1 MCCMMDKLKKC
12 NDLYY
17 TKLARLQSTCGNR
30 AGHLFLITDLFA
42 SYNLH
47 PFILK
52 QVIFIFMQFIC

>member
-1 MCCMMDKLKKC
+1 MIF
-12 NDLYY
+12 
-17 TKLARLQSTCGNR
+17 TTLARLQSKSGNR
-30 AGHLFLITDLFA
+30 AGHLFLITNLFA